1 MALELT
7 RKGGGNKGNKTP
19 KPQIDI
25 LPKIEEFFQKNPL
38 MKIIVPVIGFLIIVA
53 IFLIIVF
60 GDKVITEDPTADVGT
75 QTPNSNV
82 VEVLPGD
89 NTITDEKVLEIIND
103 DPLAADILSTAKY
116 KGFVSG
122 SSGLKTALIQIGTKN
137 DFLVLAV
144 GETIGESSWE
154 VIEINEDYVLVKA
167 GNATKKLKSEM

>member
-7 RKGGGNKGNKTP
+7 RKGGNKKEP
-19 KPQIDI
+19 KPQVNI
-25 LPKIEEFFQKNPL
+25 LPKIEEFFQKNPI

-60 GDKVITEDPTADVGT
+60 GDKVITEDPTTDTGT
-75 QTPNSNV
+75 QNPNSNV

-89 NTITDEKVLEIIND
+89 NNITDEKVLDIINS
-103 DPLAADILSTAKY
+103 DPLSADILSTAKY
-116 KGFVSG
+116 KGYVSG

-137 DFLVLAV
+137 DFLILAV
-144 GETIGESSWE
+144 GETVGDSSWE
-154 VIEINEDYVLVKA
+154 VIEINEDYVLFKA

>member
-7 RKGGGNKGNKTP
+7 RKSGGNKNP
-19 KPQIDI
+19 KPQVNI
-25 LPKIEEFFQKNPL
+25 LPKIEEFFQKNPI
-38 MKIIVPVIGFLIIVA
+38 MKIVVPVIGFVIIVA
-53 IFLIIVF
+53 VFLIIVF
-60 GDKVITEDPTADVGT
+60 GDKVITEDPGTNTGT

-89 NTITDEKVLEIIND
+89 NNITDEKVLEIINK
-103 DPLAADILSTAKY
+103 DPLSADILSSAKY

-137 DFLVLAV
+137 DFLILAV
-144 GETIGESSWE
+144 GETVGDSSWE
-154 VIEINEDYVLVKA
+154 VIEINEDYVLFKA